1 MKTFKNASGGG
12 FEIVADGKTRKS
24 TSIINLIGLIISSLQ
39 EELAISIDIG
49 KEILATK
56 GIKLVETGTG
66 NTYKIQVLEGAK
78 LLKEFVG
85 TDARIDALRYFAS
98 TLQKATMKSILNSG
112 DYQIKM
118 NIEAGNG
125 QTDGASG
132 SGSTNSGSST
142 TGGGTVTPAPIGT
155 PPTSAE
161 VQQMIQTK
169 TDEMVLNPEKES
181 MMGNA
186 KVVNVASYQIQKSDS
201 FLAVVQS
208 LDAVSNALFLPNL
221 VENQQI
227 DLILMV
233 ENSQGATL
241 SALSGSDF
249 YDGENPTQTSTKTL
263 AKGTYHLVSL
273 FHEGTTRHYVL
284 DLKGPKGDKGVKGE
298 KGDLVDSFRIIRQ
311 NYTIQSGDK
320 RLIAYHAENLLVIT
334 VPSNVQ
340 QAQFE
345 VYNSSP
351 NPLTVVLEGQT
362 DPLAVIPANQ
372 RRVADLD
379 IPNGRMEFIAI

>member
-24 TSIINLIGLIISSLQ
+24 TSIINLIGLIVSSLQ

-66 NTYKIQVLEGAK
+66 NSYKIQVLEGAK

-142 TGGGTVTPAPIGT
+142 TGGATVTPAPIGT

-208 LDAVSNALFLPNL
+208 LDTVSNALFLPNL

-241 SALSGSDF
+241 SASIGSDF

-284 DLKGPKGDKGVKGE
+284 DLKGPKGDKGA
-298 KGDLVDSFRIIRQ
+298 KGDVGDSFRIIRQ
-311 NYTIQSGDK
+311 NYTIQPGDK

-351 NPLTVVLEGQT
+351 NPLTVVVEGQN